1 MDVDMDQAHAN
12 RNNNW
17 RNRNP
22 QGRTVQMQ
30 DEQGNVYQV
39 NVAQTQPTDRNPRSA
54 DRTPRG
60 ACYKCNQVRHFA
72 CNCPNRKKK
81 LRVATAQ
88 LVDWMSDTTTTNEN
102 PVDEITTRLA
112 AMSTD
117 QRDQVAAHFR
127 GGIVAA
133 EEEGFQDT

>member
-1 MDVDMDQAHAN
+1 MDIDADRTRAN

-39 NVAQTQPTDRNPRSA
+39 NVTQTQPTN
-54 DRTPRG
+54 RTPRS
-60 ACYKCNQVRHFA
+60 ACYKCNQVGHFA
-72 CNCPNRKKK
+72 RNCPNRKKK
-81 LRVATAQ
+81 PCMATAQ
-88 LVDWMSDTTTTNEN
+88 LVDWMSDVLTTSEN
-102 PVDEITTRLA
+102 PVNKMATRLA
-112 AMSTD
+112 AMSPN
-117 QRDQVAAHFR
+117 QHDQVAAHFG